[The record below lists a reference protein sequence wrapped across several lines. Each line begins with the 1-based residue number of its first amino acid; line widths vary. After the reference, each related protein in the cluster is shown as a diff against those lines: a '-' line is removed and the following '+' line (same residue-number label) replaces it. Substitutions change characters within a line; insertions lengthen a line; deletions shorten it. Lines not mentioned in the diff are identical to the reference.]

1 MGAYTNAT
9 GKSPVWPE
17 WATGFWQSKN
27 RYRNQSEIMAVARR
41 YKSLGL
47 PLTVIAIDYYS

>member
-1 MGAYTNAT
+1 
-9 GKSPVWPE
+9 VWPE